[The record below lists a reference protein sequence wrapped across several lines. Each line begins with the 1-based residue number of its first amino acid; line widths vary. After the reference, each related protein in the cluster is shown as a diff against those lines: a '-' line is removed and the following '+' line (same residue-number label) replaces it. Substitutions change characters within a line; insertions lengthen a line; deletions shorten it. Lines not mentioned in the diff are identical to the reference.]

1 MVTGTVSVKL
11 SVSVVFSSVS
21 LLVYDVDEG
30 AEDKVVVVNA
40 NLVVVD
46 FVVVVVVDFVVV
58 I

>member
-21 LLVYDVDEG
+21 LLVYDVLDEG

-46 FVVVVVVDFVVV
+46 FVVVVVDFVVV